1 VGIKSLF
8 RRDRGLSATYQE
20 RIEVLERRVLHLEA
34 LIEGLQDSI
43 HRESVRQQERIL
55 ALEKK
60 TEPSEISRSLSRDA
74 RKRGI

>member
-1 VGIKSLF
+1 LF
-8 RRDRGLSATYQE
+8 RRDRRLSASDRE
-20 RIEVLERRVLHLEA
+20 LLEVLERRVRHLEA
-34 LIEGLQDSI
+34 LIEGLQDST

-74 RKRGI
+74 RERGI